1 MKMLECDAKYKTD
14 SMSLEPWKRRNPT
27 TGNSRYMPAPQN
39 SAATSIFSNEPY
51 EEDTVK
57 ILECDAKHETD
68 SMSLEPWRRKVL
80 QLMGMSWLVQ
90 VSLDICPIIFRAR
103 TLKGLPLNTSLIERG
118 ASVTERHFRNAWIT
132 LFLEIVMASMIH
144 TPVFILRTC

>member
-39 SAATSIFSNEPY
+39 SATTLIFSNEPY

-57 ILECDAKHETD
+57 ILECDAKDETD

-80 QLMGMSWLVQ
+80 QLMGLSWLVQ
-90 VSLDICPIIFRAR
+90 VSLDIGPIILRAG
-103 TLKGLPLNTSLIERG
+103 TLKGFPLNTSLMEGG
-118 ASVTERHFRNAWIT
+118 AAVTGEHFRNAWIT
-132 LFLEIVMASMIH
+132 LFLEIIMASMIH
-144 TPVFILRTC
+144 TPVFIL

>member
-1 MKMLECDAKYKTD
+1 MKMLECDGKYETD
-14 SMSLEPWKRRNPT
+14 SMSLEPWRRKNPT
-27 TGNSRYMPAPQN
+27 TRNSRYMPAPQN

-57 ILECDAKHETD
+57 ILECDAKHATD

-90 VSLDICPIIFRAR
+90 FSLDICPIIFRAR
-103 TLKGLPLNTSLIERG
+103 TLKGLTLNTSLLERG
-118 ASVTERHFRNAWIT
+118 ASATQRHFRNAWIT
-132 LFLEIVMASMIH
+132 LFLEIIMASMIH
-144 TPVFILRTC
+144 IPVFILQTY